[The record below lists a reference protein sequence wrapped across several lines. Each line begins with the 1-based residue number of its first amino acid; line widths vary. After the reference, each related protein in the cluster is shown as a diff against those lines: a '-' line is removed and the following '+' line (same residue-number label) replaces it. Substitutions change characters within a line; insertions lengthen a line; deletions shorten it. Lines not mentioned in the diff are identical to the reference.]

1 MDYVFPEQAPGT
13 ELIDKAVIDG
23 ALNYIVRNQ
32 GRQGQLAIVGR
43 VHNFGLLVCTKLT
56 HTCMYTHTFTQCV
69 VSISH
74 IISNTSISALS
85 PKIVKTMGIWLL
97 LQQFDMPGATAACQV
112 NLFAFISYLA
122 R

>member
-32 GRQGQLAIVGR
+32 GRQGQLPIVGR

-56 HTCMYTHTFTQCV
+56 HYNQHPCRHLQSHV
-69 VSISH
+69 V
-74 IISNTSISALS
+74 L
-85 PKIVKTMGIWLL
+85 
-97 LQQFDMPGATAACQV
+97 
-112 NLFAFISYLA
+112 
-122 R
+122 